1 MRAFARHPAQRGTRC
16 RCDENVRCCAKM
28 RALARHPAQL
38 GTRCCGDENL
48 LCGAKK
54 RALASDPAQRGTR
67 CRVLTT
73 TCGAARR
80 SEHLQDI
87 QHSSADSAVVVT
99 KTCSAAQRCQ
109 HLLDIETAW
118 HNVPLLPLLA
128 ECVRTTPGRISSSD
142 SAENCE
148 NCENCGNCGNC
159 DNCDNCDNWKNS
171 FEMME
176 NWGELQN
183 CKD

>member
-1 MRAFARHPAQRGTRC
+1 MYG
-16 RCDENVRCCAKM
+16 V
-28 RALARHPAQL
+28 
-38 GTRCCGDENL
+38 
-48 LCGAKK
+48 
-54 RALASDPAQRGTR
+54 
-67 CRVLTT
+67 VLTHSARSGSDT
-73 TCGAARR
+73 FGMGCFPVTKMSGAARR
-80 SEHLQDI
+80 CEHLQDIQHSAAQGVAVMKTSGAARRCEHLQDI

-183 CKD
+183 CKNWKIKLSKTG